1 MELRGILGVAYKEHV
16 ADHGIETIADVELV
30 LVGDTGKDF
39 LYLTLSVVLRF
50 HLVAFA
56 VDAVEIFSLHI
67 VGFLMEHT
75 LQCPVGDKRCG
86 EALLLEVETIA
97 ADLVGCHAKCGSE
110 LTEQTVY
117 RVDWNL
123 PDAEEAEHVVD
134 TVSIEELRHVLET
147 AYPPL
152 ATVFEHLVPVVSRE
166 APILTV
172 DREVIGWRTGLSVEV
187 EVAWLH
193 PYVAAIAV
201 HANRDV
207 ALEDDVVLA
216 CVGMSLVELSIEDIL
231 NEIPEL
237 HFFI

>member
-1 MELRGILGVAYKEHV
+1 
-16 ADHGIETIADVELV
+16 
-30 LVGDTGKDF
+30 
-39 LYLTLSVVLRF
+39 
-50 HLVAFA
+50 
-56 VDAVEIFSLHI
+56 
-67 VGFLMEHT
+67 MEHT

-237 HFFI
+237 HLFI